1 MYSIMYLCTPAIVYL
16 LFSIAQVLIDIST
29 EQYDQ
34 VVLKVISAIL
44 VTLLLNIVCS
54 RGYEWIAWIFIFI
67 PFFLMSVVL
76 SIMVYFFGL
85 NVATGTTAT
94 TGTTTATTGT
104 TTATTVATTPGPP
117 PASWY

>member
-1 MYSIMYLCTPAIVYL
+1 MYLCTPAIVYL

-94 TGTTTATTGT
+94 TTAGTVA
-104 TTATTVATTPGPP
+104 TATTVATTPGPP
-117 PASWY
+117 PPPPPPASWY

>member
-1 MYSIMYLCTPAIVYL
+1 MYLCTPAIVYL

-34 VVLKVISAIL
+34 VILKVISAIL

-85 NVATGTTAT
+85 NVATGETKSMATGMVGTTAT
-94 TGTTTATTGT
+94 TTGT
-104 TTATTVATTPGPP
+104 TPPPP